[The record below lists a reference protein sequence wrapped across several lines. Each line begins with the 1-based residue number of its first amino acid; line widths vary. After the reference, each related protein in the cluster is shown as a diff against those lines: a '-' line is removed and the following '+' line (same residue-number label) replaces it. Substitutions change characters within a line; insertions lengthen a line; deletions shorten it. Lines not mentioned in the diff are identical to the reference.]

1 MRRYF
6 TIALLIGVMFIIIKS
21 VYDQT
26 QKPSAKAA
34 RLACHTKSVVF
45 EKVQN
50 QALIKELQNA
60 LRGADVS
67 IATSTL
73 ESQYMPTRL
82 FEYLKASDAEQ
93 QTRQEL
99 AKYALS
105 SPVQKKAKIHITIY
119 ENDKLDPGK
128 KNAEAKIYAG
138 YLIYQ
143 FYLADEAVYKIQIDF
158 MDLKATD
165 VDQKIKCA
173 IDSVMSL

>member
-1 MRRYF
+1 MRYF
-6 TIALLIGVMFIIIKS
+6 MTILLIGVVLIIMKS
-21 VYDQT
+21 AYDQA

-45 EKVQN
+45 EKVQTPS
-50 QALIKELQNA
+50 LLKELQNA
-60 LRGADVS
+60 LRSGDVV
-67 IATSTL
+67 ITTKTL
-73 ESQYMPTRL
+73 ESQHMPTRL
-82 FEYLKASDAEQ
+82 FEYLKASDVEN

-105 SPVQKKAKIHITIY
+105 SPVQKKAKIDITIY

-128 KNAEAKIYAG
+128 KNLEAKLYAG

-158 MDLKATD
+158 MDLKASD
-165 VDQKIKCA
+165 VEEKIVCA

>member
-1 MRRYF
+1 MKRYF
-6 TIALLIGVMFIIIKS
+6 TIALLVAVMFVIIKS

-26 QKPSAKAA
+26 QKPSAKAV

-60 LRGADVS
+60 LRSGDVA
-67 IATSTL
+67 ITTKTL
-73 ESQYMPTRL
+73 EAKHMPTRL
-82 FEYLKASDAEQ
+82 FEYLKASDVEQ
-93 QTRQEL
+93 KTHQEL
-99 AKYALS
+99 AKHAFS

-128 KNAEAKIYAG
+128 KNTEAKLYAG

-143 FYLADEAVYKIQIDF
+143 FSLDTQPVYKIQIDF
-158 MDLKATD
+158 MDLKALD
-165 VDQKIKCA
+165 VNEKIACA